1 MFWALKFRHVHVLRG
16 GSLTMK
22 LKSPSLVLA
31 GVLLAKRARR
41 ADSLSVTPTH
51 TLLLCRHGDS
61 VWNGGMPGYEEIFT
75 GWTDVPLSRKG
86 HEEAVAAGEQVAS
99 YSYPIDVCFT
109 SILHRAQET
118 ATYCL
123 DAYEREKRA
132 SIRVISDYR
141 LNERHY
147 GALQGLSK
155 RDVGDGLYG
164 HDPKDVKAW
173 RRSWYAVPPPLAD
186 DDPRRLAEIQQF
198 AHLCGSIENVPTG
211 ESLEFVAKNRIRPF
225 LDEVLVPS
233 LNKLAI
239 NHAAQGTPEAGATGL
254 VVAHANSLR
263 TLLGVVCEVEDNPAA
278 LQVLES
284 LRIPTGVPLIVQFQ
298 KRGSRYHVC
307 QPPEADECMIDS
319 YFDGPGYA
327 QAPPSNLGHPDLPAW
342 PLDQCIPV
350 RKTVYAIPPQR
361 VRQNSAI

>member
-1 MFWALKFRHVHVLRG
+1 M
-16 GSLTMK
+16 SMK
-22 LKSPSLVLA
+22 AILPSLLLA
-31 GVLLAKRARR
+31 GTFFLKRARP
-41 ADSLSVTPTH
+41 ADSFSFANAPTH

-61 VWNGGMPGYEEIFT
+61 IWNGGMTSCEEKFT

-86 HEEAVAAGEQVAS
+86 HEEAVVAAEQVAR

-109 SILHRAQET
+109 SILQRAQET
-118 ATYCL
+118 ASYCL
-123 DAYEREKRA
+123 EAYEKEKQVP
-132 SIRVISDYR
+132 IPVVTDYR

-155 RDVGDGLYG
+155 RDVGKGLYG

-173 RRSWYAVPPPLAD
+173 RRCWYALPPPLTS
-186 DDPRRLAEIQQF
+186 DDPRRLVEIQQYSN
-198 AHLCGSIENVPTG
+198 LCGSMDNVPTG
-211 ESLEFVAKNRIRPF
+211 ESLNLVAKHRIRPF
-225 LDEVLVPS
+225 LDEVLVPT
-233 LNKLAI
+233 LDKLAI
-239 NHAAQGTPEAGATGL
+239 NNAAKGATQAGATGL

-263 TLLGVVCEVEDNPAA
+263 TLLGVICEVEDNPAA

-284 LRIPTGVPLIVQFQ
+284 LRIPTGVPLILQFQ
-298 KRGSRYHVC
+298 KQGSRYQVH

-327 QAPPSNLGHPDLPAW
+327 KTSPSNLGHPDLPAW

-350 RKTVYAIPPQR
+350 RNNMYAVPPKTERRDR
-361 VRQNSAI
+361 VK